1 MGTLRVYKTQF
12 QNVFSVFKVFDFSVR
27 KKLVSYG
34 LGMLFIG
41 ILDLLAVGLIGIL
54 GVLAVT
60 GVQSKQPSGLVD
72 FVLRVFHLQN
82 LSLQSQVAFMAITS
96 IILLLLRTV
105 LSIKLTKRMYKFLAI
120 SSTELS
126 SSLLLK
132 AFNLPM
138 QKLENMG
145 SQDFLYAISQG
156 VNNISFGVLGV
167 AIAMITDVGVLIF
180 LGIGLLLINPPLAL
194 ASLGTFS
201 FLGYILSKLVGAKS
215 RELGRRSSFLYVESS
230 NLIDEIFLSY
240 RTLLVKNQRSYMIK
254 KVNLQRK
261 ELADV
266 NAEIAFL
273 PSISKYVIESGAI
286 ISAFIVSATQFIL
299 TDSSH
304 AVAALALF
312 MASGTRIAPAILR
325 IQQGIIQLQGNIGAA
340 TPTIKLIDTVA
351 NIAPLSELLDQDESS
366 LFKGTINIKNLV
378 YGYANSKKFKLDI
391 SNLSVD
397 QGSFTAIVG
406 PSGSGKST
414 LVDLIL
420 GINPP
425 SEGEILISGES
436 PRRAVSLWPNAIA
449 YVPQSIIEINGSIL
463 ENVLFGYAPGAKSV
477 EEVKQAL
484 TKAELQ
490 DLFLDVPNAL
500 ESKVGKNGSKLSGGE
515 RQRLGISRALLG
527 NPKLIIM
534 DEATSSLDSQ
544 TESRISE
551 TLNKLKGS
559 LTLLVVAHRLSTVKN
574 ADKIIYM
581 DKGRIIAQGSFQEV
595 KDQIPDFETS
605 AKLLGL

>member
-1 MGTLRVYKTQF
+1 
-12 QNVFSVFKVFDFSVR
+12 
-27 KKLVSYG
+27 
-34 LGMLFIG
+34 
-41 ILDLLAVGLIGIL
+41 
-54 GVLAVT
+54 
-60 GVQSKQPSGLVD
+60 
-72 FVLRVFHLQN
+72 
-82 LSLQSQVAFMAITS
+82 
-96 IILLLLRTV
+96 
-105 LSIKLTKRMYKFLAI
+105 
-120 SSTELS
+120 
-126 SSLLLK
+126 
-132 AFNLPM
+132 
-138 QKLENMG
+138 
-145 SQDFLYAISQG
+145 
-156 VNNISFGVLGV
+156 
-167 AIAMITDVGVLIF
+167 
-180 LGIGLLLINPPLAL
+180 
-194 ASLGTFS
+194 
-201 FLGYILSKLVGAKS
+201 
-215 RELGRRSSFLYVESS
+215 
-230 NLIDEIFLSY
+230 
-240 RTLLVKNQRSYMIK
+240 MIK

-261 ELADV
+261 ALADV

-351 NIAPLSELLDQDESS
+351 NIEPLSELLDQDESS

-378 YGYANSKKFKLDI
+378 YEYANSKKFKLDI

-449 YVPQSIIEINGSIL
+449 YVPQNIIEINGSIL